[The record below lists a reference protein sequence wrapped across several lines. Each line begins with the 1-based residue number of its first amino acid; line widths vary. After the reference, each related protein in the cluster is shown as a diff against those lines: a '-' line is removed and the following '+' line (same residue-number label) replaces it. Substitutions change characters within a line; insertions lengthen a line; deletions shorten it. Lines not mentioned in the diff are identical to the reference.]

1 MDKLI
6 PEKAQGKEFVQFIS
20 YPVEI
25 QIIYTNNNTN
35 TIEIQIISILTH
47 ATIVRKRCLLLKC
60 VYSRATV
67 RKHHHKLGR
76 LLVNVYCKHAFII
89 ESTRD
94 VG

>member
-47 ATIVRKRCLLLKC
+47 ATIVR
-60 VYSRATV
+60 
-67 RKHHHKLGR
+67 
-76 LLVNVYCKHAFII
+76 
-89 ESTRD
+89 
-94 VG
+94 